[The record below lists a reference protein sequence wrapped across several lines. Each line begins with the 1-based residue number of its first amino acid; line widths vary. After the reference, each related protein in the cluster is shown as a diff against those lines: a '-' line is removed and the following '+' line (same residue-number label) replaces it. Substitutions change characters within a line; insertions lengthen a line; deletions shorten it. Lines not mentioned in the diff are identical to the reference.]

1 MPKNVL
7 KRYEAIKAMNTL
19 VKCLNNE
26 EAYYNRWIYVVP
38 DEASDDELMEIAASK
53 PTTLEDGTVVDIF
66 EDAAVVFLQLMNEY
80 GPDGLY
86 VGDAVYGDL

>member
-7 KRYEAIKAMNTL
+7 ERYEAIKAMNTL

-26 EAYYNRWIYVVP
+26 EAYYGSWIYVVP
-38 DEASDDELMEIAASK
+38 DEASDDELMEIASEDYQEDTFKEASA
-53 PTTLEDGTVVDIF
+53 L
-66 EDAAVVFLQLMNEY
+66 FLQLMYEY

-86 VGDAVYGDL
+86 IGGALYGGM